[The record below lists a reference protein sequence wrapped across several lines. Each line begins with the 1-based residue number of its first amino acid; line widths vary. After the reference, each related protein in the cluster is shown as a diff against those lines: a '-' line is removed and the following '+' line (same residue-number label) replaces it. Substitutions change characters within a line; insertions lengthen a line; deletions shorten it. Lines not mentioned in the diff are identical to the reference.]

1 MPYVGIVPI
10 QVDGAIHQVTYS
22 IHSGE
27 GGSCLTRASRNTE
40 HSHYIPKYERRRDK
54 AANQANRDRAQ
65 SQKSLLAQQQ
75 QNGGQPFR

>member
-1 MPYVGIVPI
+1 VPI

-40 HSHYIPKYERRRDK
+40 HSHYVPRYERRRDK
-54 AANQANRDRAQ
+54 AANKAVGDRAS
-65 SQKSLLAQQQ
+65 SQKSLTSLQQESS
-75 QNGGQPFR
+75 GQPYVR